1 MWMREVLGGRDL
13 SAVSCQGESGAE
25 AGSCEGLMGGDE
37 VVEGYKQSINLAPV
51 FTTDAQG
58 GGVGDL

>member
-13 SAVSCQGESGAE
+13 SAVSCRESERESGAE

-37 VVEGYKQSINLAPV
+37 VVKAPSRVSIWLLRSPQTCREEG
-51 FTTDAQG
+51 
-58 GGVGDL
+58 